1 MLSLSGRAPSQG
13 EKNVDL
19 NSMVEFFILDD
30 GSGIDIS
37 SLIVYVGGDLA
48 ISNSEFLDSFDGE
61 FSEIA
66 PDGDNYIVSISPVE
80 MFDQGEVVPVKVQVK
95 NFDGKYLNSS
105 YVFKT
110 ITAEPNLTSSSPSDN
125 DTVKYHQVLY
135 LEFEDVIDG
144 VDASSITVRI
154 NNLDVVVEGV
164 FQSGFRGDSSEVA
177 ESDGKT
183 YVKIDKEE
191 PFRNNSYK
199 LDYYVSDQNGNEL
212 RGSVKFKVN
221 VRTAVLPSA
230 FPQTGFVGPQGVVK
244 VTDVGIGDSL
254 KIEWMQPVR
263 RYYGSDVYVLI
274 YLSYD
279 RLGLFENDPSYIVR
293 ESSLS
298 ATIDGLPTGDMV
310 YCGARAL
317 EAYKDTFDLTGMV
330 EFGEDVFEIPDAT
343 SVSETI
349 LDSDFI
355 IPTDTTDGYPK
366 SGLILVGKEV
376 VRYSD
381 ISESKTGFIVDDNGR
396 GLNNTSRSTH
406 LQGESVS
413 LFLKCQDSNE
423 IIVGGV
429 PTYHADVDSDREIQN
444 TGVVVNDY
452 SDNDRKFFQ
461 GFDFCGYHTPLPQ
474 QILQG
479 KNDCGSYLGGEFNGF
494 RGMNLF
500 DRMLNREEVL
510 LDQVGEPVILLKRI
524 WDGPTCSCATLRRE
538 HPSVKKCKTCFGTGF
553 ENGFDRYVNLRRED
567 ERVMLSFADTL
578 EDLSLQA
585 HKSLEVQYE
594 PSCWTLPIP
603 AIKDRDLIVRFDFTN
618 DTEYIYEV
626 LSVTKEKLIYKHYS
640 RQRLQLKRLD
650 KTDIV
655 YTFPFLE

>member
-1 MLSLSGRAPSQG
+1 
-13 EKNVDL
+13 
-19 NSMVEFFILDD
+19 MVEFFILDD

-37 SLIVYVGGDLA
+37 SLIVYIGGDLA

-66 PDGDNYIVSISPVE
+66 PDGDNYIVSISPIE

-164 FQSGFRGDSSEVA
+164 FQSGFRGDSSEIA

-212 RGSVKFKVN
+212 RGSIKFKVN

-376 VRYSD
+376 IRYSD

-538 HPSVKKCKTCFGTGF
+538 HPSVKKCKTFSFGAS
-553 ENGFDRYVNLRRED
+553 RR
-567 ERVMLSFADTL
+567 
-578 EDLSLQA
+578 
-585 HKSLEVQYE
+585 
-594 PSCWTLPIP
+594 
-603 AIKDRDLIVRFDFTN
+603 
-618 DTEYIYEV
+618 
-626 LSVTKEKLIYKHYS
+626 
-640 RQRLQLKRLD
+640 
-650 KTDIV
+650 
-655 YTFPFLE
+655 